1 MGVTMQADE
10 SLPVEASQDATVV
23 TEESSTPEVLE
34 SETPEATEDKKSKG
48 VQKRIDEL
56 TANWRNEQREKEW
69 LRQQYEMLQQQVQTP
84 KQPEPV
90 KAAPQGRPSID
101 QFEDVND
108 FVEAVSDW
116 KLRQYESTREAS
128 SAQER
133 EQREQQALISK
144 VNQSIDKARQKYAD
158 FDDVVT
164 NNANVAMSTAT
175 AIALT
180 DMAGGMDVAY
190 HLGRNPAEAQR
201 IANLPQSLQ
210 FVEIGKIEAALTA
223 NTRKTTTA
231 PPPVG
236 SQLAGSAGGGEPK
249 DIKEWMAWRNEQLR
263 NRQK

>member
-1 MGVTMQADE
+1 MLNDDSQ
-10 SLPVEASQDATVV
+10 PVEASSDAPVV
-23 TEESSTPEVLE
+23 TEESSTPEVQE
-34 SETPEATEDKKSKG
+34 SAAPEATEGQKSKG

-69 LRQQYEMLQQQVQTP
+69 MRQQLETLQKQVQP
-84 KQPEPV
+84 QQPTAPA
-90 KAAPQGRPSID
+90 KASEGRPSID
-101 QFEDVND
+101 QFDDVND

-116 KLRQYESTREAS
+116 KLKQHESAREAMS
-128 SAQER
+128 SQER

-164 NNANVAMSTAT
+164 NNPNVAMTTAT
-175 AIALT
+175 AVALT
-180 DMAGGMDVAY
+180 DMASGMDVAY

-210 FVEIGKIEAALTA
+210 FVEIGKIEAALAA
-223 NTRKTTTA
+223 NTRKTTAA

-236 SQLAGSAGGGEPK
+236 SQLSGSAGGGEPK
-249 DIKEWMAWRNEQLR
+249 DIKDWMVWRNAQLS

>member
-1 MGVTMQADE
+1 MLNEDSQ
-10 SLPVEASQDATVV
+10 PVEASSDAPVV
-23 TEESSTPEVLE
+23 TEETSTPEVLE
-34 SETPEATEDKKSKG
+34 SAAPEATEGQKSKG

-69 LRQQYEMLQQQVQTP
+69 MRQQLETLQKQVQPQQHT
-84 KQPEPV
+84 
-90 KAAPQGRPSID
+90 APAKVAEGRPSID
-101 QFEDVND
+101 QFDDVND

-116 KLRQYESTREAS
+116 KLKQHESAREAMS
-128 SAQER
+128 SQER

-180 DMAGGMDVAY
+180 DMANGMDVAY

-210 FVEIGKIEAALTA
+210 FVEIGKIEAALAA
-223 NTRKTTTA
+223 NTRKTTAA

-236 SQLAGSAGGGEPK
+236 SQLSGSAGGGEPK
-249 DIKEWMAWRNEQLR
+249 DIKEWMVWRNAQLS

>member
-34 SETPEATEDKKSKG
+34 SATPEATEDKKSKG

-84 KQPEPV
+84 NQPEPV

-108 FVEAVSDW
+108 YVEAVTDW
-116 KLRQYESTREAS
+116 KLRQAESAREAQS
-128 SAQER
+128 RQER
-133 EQREQQALISK
+133 EQREQQELISK
-144 VNQSIDKARQKYAD
+144 VQNGADKARQKYQD
-158 FDDVVT
+158 FDDVVL
-164 NNANVAMSTAT
+164 NNHNVPISPFAA
-175 AIALT
+175 AALV
-180 DMAGGMDVAY
+180 DMENGMDVAY
-190 HLGRNPAEAQR
+190 HLGKNPAEAMR
-201 IANLPQSLQ
+201 IASLPQNRQLI
-210 FVEIGKIEAALTA
+210 EIGRIEAALA
-223 NTRKTTTA
+223 SNTRKTTAA